1 MNHYALTF
9 VVKDRAGIVAAA
21 TEILYNQGF
30 NIEDSS
36 STRLRDI
43 FTMML
48 MVSHTEDYSEA
59 QLQSFFAAVKLS
71 PSIYKLSEADT
82 EVANGREHY
91 IISVYGS
98 DKPGIVHKVT
108 AALAELGANIVDLQT
123 QKAKGAY
130 IMVLEIVPP
139 SDSEEWIEPVKEAA
153 RKIGTDI
160 TVRKLD
166 VFEL

>member
-1 MNHYALTF
+1 MFYYALTF

-21 TEILYNQGF
+21 TKILYEKGF

-43 FTMML
+43 FTMIL
-48 MVSHTEDYSEA
+48 MVSHTEDYREE
-59 QLQSFFAAVKLS
+59 QLQGFFTPVNLLPTA
-71 PSIYKLSEADT
+71 YKLSETDIEA
-82 EVANGREHY
+82 ANGSEHH

-108 AALAELGANIVDLQT
+108 AKLAELGVNIVDLQT
-123 QKAKGAY
+123 QEANGVY
-130 IMVLEIVPP
+130 IMVLEVVPP
-139 SDSEEWIEPVKEAA
+139 VNIEWVAPVKEAA

-160 TVRKLD
+160 NIRKLD